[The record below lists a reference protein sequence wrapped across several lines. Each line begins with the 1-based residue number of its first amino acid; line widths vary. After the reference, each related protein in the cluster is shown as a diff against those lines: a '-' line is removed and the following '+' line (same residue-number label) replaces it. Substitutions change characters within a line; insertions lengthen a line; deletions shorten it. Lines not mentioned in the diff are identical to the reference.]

1 MPSSITVAHQVWF
14 PSLPPLQLVRKICVS
29 IHSCLQLPPLIIFP
43 YCTGKGP
50 WPDIC
55 KGADA
60 VYFCCPWR
68 DHLTISYR
76 DFTTEFT
83 VKIKKKKKRKK
94 RKEGRKQRRKEG
106 RKDSNKTNGEVD
118 IDLSWLQRIVIKSVI
133 TAPVMQFWA
142 SAEHILYLVY
152 CAMPK

>member
-1 MPSSITVAHQVWF
+1 MFSLSHMPSSITVAHQVWF

-83 VKIKKKKKRKK
+83 VKIKKKKKKEK
-94 RKEGRKQRRKEG
+94 KEGRKEAKKEG
-106 RKDSNKTNGEVD
+106 RSQGEKEGANERRQFSLVIRHLCVVIYWKSIKINKV
-118 IDLSWLQRIVIKSVI
+118 
-133 TAPVMQFWA
+133 
-142 SAEHILYLVY
+142 LV
-152 CAMPK
+152 KQSK

>member
-1 MPSSITVAHQVWF
+1 LTS
-14 PSLPPLQLVRKICVS
+14 RK
-29 IHSCLQLPPLIIFP
+29 
-43 YCTGKGP
+43 
-50 WPDIC
+50 
-55 KGADA
+55 
-60 VYFCCPWR
+60 
-68 DHLTISYR
+68 
-76 DFTTEFT
+76 TEYNE
-83 VKIKKKKKRKK
+83 RM
-94 RKEGRKQRRKEG
+94 KEGKKEG